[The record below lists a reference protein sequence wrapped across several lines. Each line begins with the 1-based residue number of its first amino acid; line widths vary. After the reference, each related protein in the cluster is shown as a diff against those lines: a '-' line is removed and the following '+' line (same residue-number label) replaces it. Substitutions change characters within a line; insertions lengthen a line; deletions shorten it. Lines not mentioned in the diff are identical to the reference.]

1 MKQIK
6 GYPKYLIT
14 PDGKVFS
21 LFSMKYLKPHLVGTG
36 YYQVELFND
45 KGGKHFL
52 IHRLVAE
59 LYLDNKENKR
69 TVNHIDSNKLNNNL
83 LNLEWAT
90 YKENQ
95 IHAWENGLYKNL
107 SNAWDTTSKLVL
119 DYNTGIYYKNAKEA
133 ATARGINYSTL
144 RYNLNPNYKN
154 NTSLKYI

>member
-69 TVNHIDSNKLNNNL
+69 TVNHIDSNKLNNF
-83 LNLEWAT
+83 
-90 YKENQ
+90 
-95 IHAWENGLYKNL
+95 
-107 SNAWDTTSKLVL
+107 
-119 DYNTGIYYKNAKEA
+119 
-133 ATARGINYSTL
+133 
-144 RYNLNPNYKN
+144 
-154 NTSLKYI
+154 